1 MNDPTLSDLPSPASK
16 VSYPRAF
23 EPRHS
28 KRQGGGERHVPVR
41 RRPDNEQALAAAR
54 GRAGVLR
61 SNFCDRARERLD
73 ATLSCGLPTR
83 VATLRLLATG
93 ETCGVILLSPTNDD
107 ACLQSQAL
115 SLDLDLQL
123 ACASGPL
130 ALWPLLVLQQLPHG
144 LLIAI

>member
-1 MNDPTLSDLPSPASK
+1 MC
-16 VSYPRAF
+16 
-23 EPRHS
+23 
-28 KRQGGGERHVPVR
+28 QCGGGLTMNKHW
-41 RRPDNEQALAAAR
+41 QQ
-54 GRAGVLR
+54 RAGVLR

-130 ALWPLLVLQQLPHG
+130 ALSPSLVLQQLPHG